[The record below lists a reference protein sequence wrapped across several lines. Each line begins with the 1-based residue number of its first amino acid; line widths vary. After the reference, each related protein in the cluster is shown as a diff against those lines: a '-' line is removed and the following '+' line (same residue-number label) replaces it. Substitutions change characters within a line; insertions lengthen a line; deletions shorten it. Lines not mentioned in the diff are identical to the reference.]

1 MTLNRVTF
9 DSENLVVDWIGFN
22 IQHSRFKDW
31 LIENKLKES
40 QNIYFKTSDLTP
52 LLLSDRTEN
61 KKLYFVIPKTNTKFL
76 LEPINTLTYTGTA
89 SK

>member
-31 LIENKLKES
+31 LIEN
-40 QNIYFKTSDLTP
+40 NLTP